1 MLISLVVPC
10 YNEEESLPI
19 FYKEASKIA
28 QQMGISHGADFEFI
42 FVDDGS
48 KDRTLQIARELHRK
62 DARVRY
68 ISFSR
73 NFGKEAGIYA
83 GLKAAKGDY
92 VATMDADLQDPP
104 SLLPEMLELL
114 HGRDIKVELR
124 SVNARFFE
132 YSSRLPRSCAF
143 LEDKL
148 KKLVASK
155 VSRGKVELSLSIQ
168 TVTAADTV
176 VTVNWQLAEGYR
188 AALNAMAERMDLKN
202 DVSVGMLS
210 RFPDVLTQTAAPTN
224 EDELWEDVRTVA
236 EQAVDAFVAMRA
248 VEGEKM
254 KADVAGRL
262 TTIETL
268 VAKIEENSA
277 GRVQAY
283 SDKLYA
289 RLQELLGDRSID
301 EGRLVTEAA
310 IFADKT
316 AIDEETVRLH
326 SHVAQYRE
334 ILELDEPIG
343 RKLDFLT
350 QELNRESNT
359 IGSKC
364 QDVAITRLVV
374 ELKSEI
380 EKIREQI
387 QNIE

>member
-1 MLISLVVPC
+1 MVLSMTG
-10 YNEEESLPI
+10 YGR
-19 FYKEASKIA
+19 A
-28 QQMGISHGADFEFI
+28 GA
-42 FVDDGS
+42 
-48 KDRTLQIARELHRK
+48 
-62 DARVRY
+62 
-68 ISFSR
+68 
-73 NFGKEAGIYA
+73 
-83 GLKAAKGDY
+83 
-92 VATMDADLQDPP
+92 
-104 SLLPEMLELL
+104 LL

-148 KKLVASK
+148 KKLVAAK

-176 VTVNWQLAEGYR
+176 VSVNWSLAQGYR
-188 AALNAMAERMDLKN
+188 AALDSLIEKMELKN
-202 DVSVGMLS
+202 DVTAGMIA
-210 RFPDVLTQTAAPTN
+210 RFPEVLTQTAAPTN
-224 EDELWEDVRTVA
+224 EDELWQDVQSVA
-236 EQAVDAFVAMRA
+236 LQAVDAFVAMRA
-248 VEGEKM
+248 AEGEKL
-254 KADVAGRL
+254 KADVAG
-262 TTIETL
+262 
-268 VAKIEENSA
+268 
-277 GRVQAY
+277 
-283 SDKLYA
+283 
-289 RLQELLGDRSID
+289 
-301 EGRLVTEAA
+301 
-310 IFADKT
+310 
-316 AIDEETVRLH
+316 RLH

-334 ILELDEPIG
+334 ILALDEPVG

>member
-1 MLISLVVPC
+1 MTG
-10 YNEEESLPI
+10 YGR
-19 FYKEASKIA
+19 A
-28 QQMGISHGADFEFI
+28 GA
-42 FVDDGS
+42 
-48 KDRTLQIARELHRK
+48 
-62 DARVRY
+62 
-68 ISFSR
+68 
-73 NFGKEAGIYA
+73 
-83 GLKAAKGDY
+83 
-92 VATMDADLQDPP
+92 
-104 SLLPEMLELL
+104 LL

-155 VSRGKVELSLSIQ
+155 VSRGKVELNLSIQ

-176 VTVNWQLAEGYR
+176 VTVNWQLAQGYR
-188 AALNAMAERMDLKN
+188 AALNAMSERMDLKN
-202 DVSVGMLS
+202 DVTAGMLA
-210 RFPDVLTQTAAPTN
+210 RFPDVLTQTAAPTD
-224 EDELWEDVRTVA
+224 EEELWQDVQSVA
-236 EQAVDAFVAMRA
+236 EQAIEAFVAMRA
-248 VEGEKM
+248 TEGEKL
-254 KADVAGRL
+254 KEDVASRL
-262 TTIETL
+262 NTVESL
-268 VAKIEENSA
+268 VAQIEQNSA

-283 SDKLYA
+283 SDKLYT
-289 RLQELLGDRSID
+289 RLQELLGDRNID
-301 EGRLVTEAA
+301 EARLVTEAA

-334 ILELDEPIG
+334 ILELNEPIG

>member
-1 MLISLVVPC
+1 MVLSMTG
-10 YNEEESLPI
+10 YGR
-19 FYKEASKIA
+19 A
-28 QQMGISHGADFEFI
+28 GA
-42 FVDDGS
+42 
-48 KDRTLQIARELHRK
+48 
-62 DARVRY
+62 
-68 ISFSR
+68 
-73 NFGKEAGIYA
+73 
-83 GLKAAKGDY
+83 
-92 VATMDADLQDPP
+92 
-104 SLLPEMLELL
+104 LL

-148 KKLVASK
+148 KKLVAAK
-155 VSRGKVELSLSIQ
+155 VSHGKVELSLSIQ

-176 VTVNWQLAEGYR
+176 VSVNWSLAQGYR
-188 AALNAMAERMDLKN
+188 AALDSLIEKMELKN
-202 DVSVGMLS
+202 DVTAGMIA
-210 RFPDVLTQTAAPTN
+210 RFPEVLTQTAAPTN
-224 EDELWEDVRTVA
+224 EDELWQDVQSVA
-236 EQAVDAFVAMRA
+236 LQAVDAFVAMRA
-248 VEGEKM
+248 AEGEKL

-262 TTIETL
+262 DTIEEL
-268 VAKIEENSA
+268 VAKIEQGSA

-283 SDKLYA
+283 SDRLYA

-301 EGRLVTEAA
+301 ESRLVTEAA
-310 IFADKT
+310 LFADKT

-334 ILELDEPIG
+334 ILTLDEPVG

>member
-1 MLISLVVPC
+1 MVLSMTG
-10 YNEEESLPI
+10 YGR
-19 FYKEASKIA
+19 A
-28 QQMGISHGADFEFI
+28 GA
-42 FVDDGS
+42 
-48 KDRTLQIARELHRK
+48 
-62 DARVRY
+62 
-68 ISFSR
+68 
-73 NFGKEAGIYA
+73 
-83 GLKAAKGDY
+83 
-92 VATMDADLQDPP
+92 
-104 SLLPEMLELL
+104 LL

-155 VSRGKVELSLSIQ
+155 VSRGKVELNLSIQ

-176 VTVNWQLAEGYR
+176 VTVNWQLAQGYR
-188 AALNAMAERMDLKN
+188 AALNAMSERMDLKN
-202 DVSVGMLS
+202 DVTAGMLA
-210 RFPDVLTQTAAPTN
+210 RFPDVLTQTAAPTD
-224 EDELWEDVRTVA
+224 EEELWQDVQSVA
-236 EQAVDAFVAMRA
+236 EQAIEAFVAMRA
-248 VEGEKM
+248 TEGEKL
-254 KADVAGRL
+254 KEDVASRL
-262 TTIETL
+262 NTVESL
-268 VAKIEENSA
+268 VAQIEQNSA

-289 RLQELLGDRSID
+289 RLLELLGDRNID
-301 EGRLVTEAA
+301 EARLVTEAA

-334 ILELDEPIG
+334 ILELNEPIG

>member
-1 MLISLVVPC
+1 MVLSMTG
-10 YNEEESLPI
+10 YGR
-19 FYKEASKIA
+19 A
-28 QQMGISHGADFEFI
+28 GA
-42 FVDDGS
+42 
-48 KDRTLQIARELHRK
+48 
-62 DARVRY
+62 
-68 ISFSR
+68 
-73 NFGKEAGIYA
+73 
-83 GLKAAKGDY
+83 
-92 VATMDADLQDPP
+92 
-104 SLLPEMLELL
+104 LL

-148 KKLVASK
+148 KKMVAAK

-176 VTVNWQLAEGYR
+176 VSVNWSLAQGYR
-188 AALNAMAERMDLKN
+188 AALDSLIEKMELKN
-202 DVSVGMLS
+202 DVTAGMIA
-210 RFPDVLTQTAAPTN
+210 RFPEVLTQTAAPTN
-224 EDELWEDVRTVA
+224 EDELWQDVQSVA
-236 EQAVDAFVAMRA
+236 LQAVDAFVAMRA
-248 VEGEKM
+248 AEGEKL

-262 TTIETL
+262 DTIEEL
-268 VAKIEENSA
+268 VAKIEQGSA

-283 SDKLYA
+283 SDRLYA

-301 EGRLVTEAA
+301 ESRLVTEAA
-310 IFADKT
+310 LFADKT

-334 ILELDEPIG
+334 ILTLDEPVG

>member
-1 MLISLVVPC
+1 MVLSMTG
-10 YNEEESLPI
+10 YGR
-19 FYKEASKIA
+19 A
-28 QQMGISHGADFEFI
+28 GA
-42 FVDDGS
+42 
-48 KDRTLQIARELHRK
+48 
-62 DARVRY
+62 
-68 ISFSR
+68 
-73 NFGKEAGIYA
+73 
-83 GLKAAKGDY
+83 
-92 VATMDADLQDPP
+92 
-104 SLLPEMLELL
+104 LL

-380 EKIREQI
+380 EKIRRADSEHRVTEVRHEAAEHWLWQHG
-387 QNIE
+387 QCRPHHRHRQPGFCAYQASGAGCPREGRTDRCQLRAAHPGRAHHGL

>member
-1 MLISLVVPC
+1 MVLSMTG
-10 YNEEESLPI
+10 YGR
-19 FYKEASKIA
+19 A
-28 QQMGISHGADFEFI
+28 GA
-42 FVDDGS
+42 
-48 KDRTLQIARELHRK
+48 
-62 DARVRY
+62 
-68 ISFSR
+68 
-73 NFGKEAGIYA
+73 
-83 GLKAAKGDY
+83 
-92 VATMDADLQDPP
+92 
-104 SLLPEMLELL
+104 LL

-132 YSSRLPRSCAF
+132 YSSRIPRSCAF

-155 VSRGKVELSLSIQ
+155 VSRGKVELNLSIQ

-176 VTVNWQLAEGYR
+176 VTVNWQLAQGYR
-188 AALNAMAERMDLKN
+188 AALNAMSERMDLKN
-202 DVSVGMLS
+202 DVTAGMLA
-210 RFPDVLTQTAAPTN
+210 RFPDVLTQTAAPTD
-224 EDELWEDVRTVA
+224 EEELWQDVQSVA

-248 VEGEKM
+248 TEGEKL
-254 KADVAGRL
+254 KEDVENRL
-262 TTIETL
+262 NVIEQL
-268 VAKIEENSA
+268 VAQIEQNSA

-289 RLQELLGDRSID
+289 RLQELLADRNID
-301 EGRLVTEAA
+301 EARLVTEAA

-334 ILELDEPIG
+334 ILALNEPIG